1 MLIKYT
7 CEKLCDMLEK
17 SLSFP
22 QKSLNIFENFLNK
35 NNLKNKMVCTKEI
48 MIEGTAIHKFSWWS

>member
-22 QKSLNIFENFLNK
+22 QKSLNIFENDLNK
-35 NNLKNKMVCTKEI
+35 VTFVKIIMVCAKE
-48 MIEGTAIHKFSWWS
+48 